1 MNREIGT
8 DAHTAMCRPDSWQ
21 EAVYHKELKLV
32 YCDDLEGQDRG
43 GWEGGLRGRG
53 YMHTYG

>member
-1 MNREIGT
+1 
-8 DAHTAMCRPDSWQ
+8 MCKTDSWQ

-32 YCDDLEGQDRG
+32 YCDDPERQGGG

-53 YMHTYG
+53 YMYTYG